1 MYLIRIGGKRQSDE
15 SQLSYRPIKAF
26 RSSVLFFLP
35 KIEEGPRLV
44 RVSGVVVGGEGS
56 RQGAGEPGAPR
67 WQTQIQVASCRQHFS
82 PGRHPVASGQAEMK
96 DIVVEEVI
104 LSMIG
109 DVKKLETTGCPKK
122 HTL

>member
-67 WQTQIQVASCRQHFS
+67 WADSDSGGELSSAFFTWA
-82 PGRHPVASGQAEMK
+82 PPSGQRAG
-96 DIVVEEVI
+96 
-104 LSMIG
+104 G
-109 DVKKLETTGCPKK
+109 DEGHCG
-122 HTL
+122 

>member
-1 MYLIRIGGKRQSDE
+1 MMKANLVIAQS
-15 SQLSYRPIKAF
+15 RPSDHPSF
-26 RSSVLFFLP
+26 SFFP
-35 KIEEGPRLV
+35 KLKKDPRLV

-104 LSMIG
+104 LAMIG
-109 DVKKLETTGCPKK
+109 EVKNQKLRVSQKT
-122 HTL
+122 H

>member
-1 MYLIRIGGKRQSDE
+1 MMKANLVIAQS
-15 SQLSYRPIKAF
+15 RPF
-26 RSSVLFFLP
+26 DHPSFSFFP
-35 KIEEGPRLV
+35 KLKKDPRLV

-82 PGRHPVASGQAEMK
+82 PGRHPVASGKAEMK

-104 LSMIG
+104 LAMIG
-109 DVKKLETTGCPKK
+109 DVKKLEATGCPKK
-122 HTL
+122 HTF